1 MEKGSTYSIN
11 SPPYPLSL
19 EEMGN
24 KRIDFILS
32 RRDGKSYF
40 AIVNQALKN
49 LAKIIL
55 SLERGKT
62 IPLKTINLD

>member
-1 MEKGSTYSIN
+1 MKFVNITETH
-11 SPPYPLSL
+11 PQPLSS
-19 EEMGN
+19 EERGY

-40 AIVNQALKN
+40 AIINQALKN

-55 SLERGKT
+55 SLERRKT